1 MLFFGVWAI
10 DLVIN
15 VINNGRPA
23 WVPVI
28 ALDSH
33 IPFIPRFFYFYTLYF
48 PLVVLPLFVLPL
60 QPHLKRYVYSNVV
73 VMLISYAFFLI
84 LPTKVLRVK
93 PGKDVLTFLYHQ
105 IVGPYNLLPSLHI
118 SMLLLSFL
126 SLYFWRKRIAFLFAL
141 PILLSAVS
149 VVFTK
154 QHYILD
160 ILVAIPIAIGSFIGV
175 SKKHAG

>member
-1 MLFFGVWAI
+1 MWAI

-28 ALDSH
+28 ALDSN

-60 QPHLKRYVYSNVV
+60 PSHLKRYVYSNVL
-73 VMLISYAFFLI
+73 VMVISYGFFLF

-93 PGKDVLTFLYHQ
+93 PGNDTLTFLYHH

-118 SMLLLSFL
+118 SVLLLSFL
-126 SLYFWRKRIAFLFAL
+126 SLYFWRKKAGLLLAL

-160 ILVAIPIAIGSFIGV
+160 VLVAIPISMASFFGV
-175 SKKHAG
+175 SKKYAG